1 MKSTEFLQAAI
12 DVQAERG
19 VTYDKPSG
27 ERSMG
32 ATVTA
37 FNAITGRDLSE
48 AEGWLLLQTLKDV
61 RQWQNPSKYHHDS
74 ALDGVAYSALK
85 AEALSEDK
93 TSEPLIS
100 QVFDFGKPQEPSHI
114 TADMPID
121 LIDWQEWREGD
132 IVESMESAD
141 DIENGGIYILITA
154 PNVDGDISFLDSK
167 GDKRLRDADKYRFV
181 SRPTSTTK

>member
-1 MKSTEFLQAAI
+1 MEENKMKSTEFLQAAI

-19 VTYDKPSG
+19 QTYDKPTG

-85 AEALSEDK
+85 AEALSQEVIRTMTLSCEAWD
-93 TSEPLIS
+93 EPVVI
-100 QVFDFGKPQEPSHI
+100 
-114 TADMPID
+114 
-121 LIDWQEWREGD
+121 
-132 IVESMESAD
+132 
-141 DIENGGIYILITA
+141 
-154 PNVDGDISFLDSK
+154 NVDTMQPITIASLLKTPAGN
-167 GDKRLRDADKYRFV
+167 GQ
-181 SRPTSTTK
+181 

>member
-19 VTYDKPSG
+19 ATYDKPTG

-85 AEALSEDK
+85 AEALSEEK
-93 TSEPLIS
+93 SIRVENLRTSL
-100 QVFDFGKPQEPSHI
+100 K
-114 TADMPID
+114 
-121 LIDWQEWREGD
+121 
-132 IVESMESAD
+132 
-141 DIENGGIYILITA
+141 
-154 PNVDGDISFLDSK
+154 NVY
-167 GDKRLRDADKYRFV
+167 AEEAQ
-181 SRPTSTTK
+181 